1 MVAVVFTFVFLS
13 LCIYAALR
21 DVETLTITNG
31 LNLAIAFLFFPAIII
46 AAPGWDVFGAHM
58 MAGAI
63 AFLVSIFLFAFGVF
77 GGGDAKMI
85 PGVMLWLGPAATMPF
100 LMAMAVIGG
109 GLAVCVILARKL
121 VPAHAVPGF
130 AAETL
135 QAGNGVPYGVAIAG
149 GAIYAAPLSPLLTS
163 INVTAVLGS

>member
-1 MVAVVFTFVFLS
+1 MIEAVFTFVFLS

-31 LNLAIAFLFFPAIII
+31 LNLTIAFLFFPAMII

-58 MAGAI
+58 MAGAV
-63 AFLVSIFLFAFGVF
+63 AFVVSVLLFGFGVF

-85 PGVMLWLGPAATMPF
+85 PGVMLWLGPQATLPF
-100 LMAMAVIGG
+100 LTAMAAIGG
-109 GLAVCVILARKL
+109 ALAVVVILGRKF
-121 VPAHAVPGF
+121 VPAHAAPGF

-135 QAGNGVPYGVAIAG
+135 QSGNGVPYGVAIAG
-149 GAIYAAPLSPLLTS
+149 GAIFAAPLSPLLTS
-163 INVTAVLGS
+163 INFATVLGS